1 MFFGQKEE
9 FAIECLITSI
19 NRPQDITFGKI
30 FIWIE
35 NERIGDDIDVV
46 LNIPINSFNASAS
59 LSGYRKSEKLEKMTE
74 VEVMSFL
81 DQTLWRED
89 VSNLSFQDIQDLE
102 KEYGKYNICTN
113 FSESFDGESLYLIE
127 AKNSERFVWK
137 IFSRNIVKE
146 IYLRSNTYKEV
157 VEDFTQW
164 YLQET
169 SFPLESLAV

>member
-1 MFFGQKEE
+1 MIFGQKEE
-9 FAIECLITSI
+9 FAIECLITGI
-19 NRPQDITFGKI
+19 NRSKNITFGKI
-30 FIWIE
+30 FIWIK
-35 NERIGDDIDVV
+35 NERIGDNIDVI
-46 LNIPINSFNASAS
+46 LNVPVNSFNASAS
-59 LSGYRKSEKLEKMTE
+59 FSGQRKSEKLEKMTE
-74 VEVMSFL
+74 VEVMNFL
-81 DQTLWRED
+81 DQALWGED

-102 KEYGKYNICTN
+102 REYGKYNICTN

-137 IFSRNIVKE
+137 IFGKDIVKE

-169 SFPLESLAV
+169 SFSLESLAV